1 MHYDR
6 DDEIIA
12 YAQSGKSASWIQE
25 HLGLPIT
32 VRQVQRL
39 IHDRLGPR
47 PTRAAI
53 TRPDLLRSVVLASM
67 KERGLNEHWCSV
79 CGEYRA
85 VPCLIRC
92 TSWRQDVE
100 HLVFV
105 CRGCSAPGDV

>member
-25 HLGLPIT
+25 HLGLSIT

-47 PTRAAI
+47 PTRAAV
-53 TRPDLLRSVVLASM
+53 TRPDLLRAVVVAAM
-67 KERGLNEHWCSV
+67 EARGLNQHWCSV
-79 CGEYRA
+79 CGAYKA
-85 VPCLIRC
+85 VPCLIRS
-92 TSWRQDVE
+92 TSWNQTVE
-100 HLVFV
+100 NLVFV
-105 CRGCSAPGDV
+105 CRGCSAAGDV

>member
-1 MHYDR
+1 MHYDI
-6 DDEIIA
+6 DEVIA
-12 YAQSGKSASWIQE
+12 YAQGGKSARWIVE
-25 HLGLPIT
+25 YLGLSIS

-39 IHDRLGPR
+39 IRDRLGPR

-53 TRPDLLRSVVLASM
+53 TRPDLLRAVTVASM

-79 CGEYRA
+79 CDRYRA

-92 TSWRQDVE
+92 TTWDQTLG

-105 CRGCSAPGDV
+105 CRGCSAPGDA